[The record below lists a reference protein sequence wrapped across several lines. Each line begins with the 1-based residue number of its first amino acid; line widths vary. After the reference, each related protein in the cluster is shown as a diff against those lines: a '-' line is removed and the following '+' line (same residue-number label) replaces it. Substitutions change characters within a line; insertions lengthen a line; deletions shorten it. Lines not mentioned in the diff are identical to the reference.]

1 MKNKILVIVLIVV
14 IVIAAILIGYRF
26 LPKNNQAG
34 GNNQPTDGQSQNKLV
49 TDYFEIVLPA
59 GWQQAAPP
67 VGASAMAVDNNEEI
81 IDAAAQKINF
91 KTYMAVSYDTLQGK
105 SLNEYMQNIKSQL
118 QQAIPG
124 VVFSQEHATTIN
136 NRDGLGIEAD
146 LTQQGVSFKLLMVAI
161 KGDGDDVWI
170 MSFNTL
176 QSSWMAY
183 QETFSGI
190 ANSFKLKK

>member
-1 MKNKILVIVLIVV
+1 MKNKIVVIVLIAV
-14 IVIAAILIGYRF
+14 IVVAAILIGFRF

-59 GWQQAAPP
+59 GWQQTAPP
-67 VGASAMAVDNNEEI
+67 VGASAMAVDGNEEI
-81 IDAAAQKINF
+81 IDAAAKKINF
-91 KTYMAVSYDTLQGK
+91 KTYMAVSYTTLQGK
-105 SLNEYMQNIKSQL
+105 SLSEYLQSIESQL
-118 QQAIPG
+118 KQAIPG
-124 VVFSQEHATTIN
+124 VVFSQEHDAVIN
-136 NRDGLGIEAD
+136 DRTARAVEAD
-146 LTQQGVSFKLLMVAI
+146 LTQQEVSFKLLMVAV
-161 KGDGDDVWI
+161 KGDDDDVWV